1 MQPLAVSQPGT
12 IWKCGN
18 HLLLCGDATDSQA
31 ILALLDGETVSV
43 ALCDP
48 PFGCRIDGFVSTR
61 GRHREFVQASGEMD
75 GDARLDFFS
84 KNGRAACRE
93 RVCKYVEFWVVAV
106 TLKKKKNNKTRY

>member
-48 PFGCRIDGFVSTR
+48 PFGCRIDGFVSKR

-75 GDARLDFFS
+75 GDAMLDFFS
-84 KNGRAACRE
+84 KFCRAEEHKSELQSLMRISYDDFC
-93 RVCKYVEFWVVAV
+93 
-106 TLKKKKNNKTRY
+106 LK